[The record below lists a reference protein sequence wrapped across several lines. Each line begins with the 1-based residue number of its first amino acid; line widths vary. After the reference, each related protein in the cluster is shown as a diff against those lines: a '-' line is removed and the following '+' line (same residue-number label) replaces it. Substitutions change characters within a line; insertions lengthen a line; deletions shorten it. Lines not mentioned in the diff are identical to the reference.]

1 MTTNVLNTKISEV
14 ENKMPDTRSLV
25 TTTVLNTKIGKE
37 ENKILDHAKYI
48 TTPEFNKV
56 MAENFTARL
65 KQANSLILSKTDFDD
80 KLISFNR
87 KISSKET
94 TYLEVQEKLDSLIT
108 KDYNF
113 FLGRIYFK
121 RNDRSQNTFVINQ
134 HLKI

>member
-1 MTTNVLNTKISEV
+1 M
-14 ENKMPDTRSLV
+14 

-37 ENKILDHAKYI
+37 ENKILDYAKYI

-65 KQANSLILSKTDFDD
+65 KQANSLILSKTNFDD